1 MGTFRV
7 LKDRAVLLS
16 AEASCDRRGKESRSR
31 CLAETLKGCI
41 VKAAKDT
48 QCRLYVTLRSDLVLQ
63 NNNSGNS
70 AEYLPMFLLVF
81 KNHSCPS
88 RIPGLASSSRPGSE
102 DTHPILLTNEARCS
116 SVALWKKN
124 DNI

>member
-1 MGTFRV
+1 MLRHLATGGERKV
-7 LKDRAVLLS
+7 EADAWLKF
-16 AEASCDRRGKESRSR
+16 
-31 CLAETLKGCI
+31 LKGCI
-41 VKAAKDT
+41 VKAAKEI
-48 QCRLYVTLRSDLVLQ
+48 LNVGYMSHLDLVLQ
-63 NNNSGNS
+63 NNNLGNS

-102 DTHPILLTNEARCS
+102 DTHPILLTNDARCS